1 MLARKLSEAGLPDAR
16 IVETESPC
24 GDLPV
29 ELDGAD
35 LLVVVDAARP
45 GKTTASGTWSRIDY
59 RREPDRI
66 VSRPSMIDV
75 HGLGVDAALNLA
87 REIGLLP
94 DDVWVYAVAVEDC
107 GYGEDLTPAVCRT
120 LDELTVQIPAD
131 IAAWRECRGPGRA

>member
-1 MLARKLSEAGLPDAR
+1 MPDAR

-45 GKTTASGTWSRIDY
+45 GKTTAPGAWSRIDY

-66 VSRPSMIDV
+66 VSRSSMMDV

-94 DDVWVYAVAVEDC
+94 EDVWVYAVAVEDC
-107 GYGEDLTPAVCRT
+107 GYGEDLTPAVRRT
-120 LDELTVQIPAD
+120 LDELTVRIPAD